1 MYGRAL
7 SRANAAAVALEVPP
21 VRAPLQLAIATSY
34 KELAPGLTVGVT
46 GTLPDPES
54 GAPAGCQG
62 SWSASCCWH
71 VLYPGV
77 PPWGHC
83 LPHHTLS
90 VCGRIPRT
98 ALAAR
103 VARRQAVCGLCPPPR
118 QLQVCREPHRCAQG

>member
-1 MYGRAL
+1 MYDRAL

-54 GAPAGCQG
+54 GGPASCQG
-62 SWSASCCWH
+62 SWSASCRWH

-98 ALAAR
+98 ALCCTCCP
-103 VARRQAVCGLCPPPR
+103 QASCLWTMPTPTSTSS
-118 QLQVCREPHRCAQG
+118 LS